1 MKLFSAI
8 DLFSGAGG
16 VSEALKKHFD
26 IKCAVEFDKIIAST
40 YALNHGS
47 DHLLVKDIRKVKKK
61 KWNKIKSK
69 LNGDN
74 LDLLV
79 ATPPCQGFSRH
90 SRKKSVTNAD
100 DRNKLI
106 MQVLRVAKIF
116 QPNYILFE
124 NVDNIVN
131 FKIFHIFLTLLANL
145 DSNGHKKH
153 WDRPSYHLRF
163 EVVNAVNYGVPQH
176 RKRMILIGKKI
187 NEFPNTDAIIKE
199 PVKGQ
204 PYVTNPLPLWPKTE
218 KAPTLRKHLEPYNLS
233 KLEAG
238 GADEKDKLHRCRN
251 LSPDNLVRIRATP
264 RNGGSRSDWKEEQ
277 LTLECHKK
285 SNVSFG
291 DVYGRMNFDNYAP
304 TITCGCLAYTKG
316 RFGHPEEDRAISM
329 REAALIQTFPM
340 HYKFTGKVDGN
351 AYEGSSENIA
361 TQIGNAVPV
370 KLAQSFVN
378 LIYNQLL
385 NGAQIEF
392 FPEQL
397 VAATQA

>member
-1 MKLFSAI
+1 VKFSAI

-47 DHLLVKDIRKVKKK
+47 DHLLVKDIRKIKKK
-61 KWNKIKSK
+61 KWNKIKKK
-69 LNGDN
+69 LNGKD

-90 SRKKSVTNAD
+90 SRKKSVNNAD

-106 MQVLRVAKIF
+106 MEVIRVANIF

-131 FKIFHIFLTLLANL
+131 FKIFHIFLSLLTNL
-145 DSNGHKKH
+145 NSDGYKKH

-163 EVVNAVNYGVPQH
+163 EVVDAVDYGVPQH

-187 NEFPNTDAIIKE
+187 NAFPNTDAIIKE
-199 PVKGQ
+199 SVKGL
-204 PYVTNPLPLWPKTE
+204 PYVTNPLPLWPEKK
-218 KAPTLRKHLEPYNLS
+218 KAPTLREYLKPYNLS
-233 KLEAG
+233 RLEAG
-238 GADEKDKLHRCRN
+238 GVDEKDKLHRCRK
-251 LSPDNLVRIRATP
+251 LSPDNLIRIKNTP
-264 RNGGSRSDWKEEQ
+264 LNGGSRSDWKDES
-277 LTLECHKK
+277 LGLECHKK
-285 SNVSFG
+285 ANVNFG
-291 DVYGRMNFDNYAP
+291 DVYGRMNFDDYAP

-340 HYKFTGKVDGN
+340 HYKFTGKAGGN

-370 KLAQSFVN
+370 KLAQSFVD

-385 NGAQIEF
+385 NEAQIELF
-392 FPEQL
+392 SEQL
-397 VAATQA
+397 VASIHT

>member
-1 MKLFSAI
+1 MKFSAI

-26 IKCAVEFDKIIAST
+26 IKCAVEFDKIIATT

-47 DHLLVKDIRKVKKK
+47 DHLLVKDIRKIKKK
-61 KWNKIKSK
+61 KWNKIKK
-69 LNGDN
+69 QLNGEN
-74 LDLLV
+74 PDLLV

-90 SRKKSVTNAD
+90 SRKKSVVNVD

-106 MQVLRVAKIF
+106 MEVIRVANIF

-131 FKIFHIFLTLLANL
+131 FKIFHIFLSVLTNL
-145 DSNGHKKH
+145 NSEGYKKH
-153 WDRPSYHLRF
+153 LDRPSYHLRF
-163 EVVNAVNYGVPQH
+163 EVVDAVNYGVPQH

-187 NEFPNTDAIIKE
+187 NAFPNTDAIIQE
-199 PVKGQ
+199 TVKGL
-204 PYVTNPLPLWPKTE
+204 PYVTTPLSLWPE
-218 KAPTLRKHLEPYNLS
+218 KKEAPTIREYLKRYNLS
-233 KLEAG
+233 SLEAG
-238 GADEKDKLHRCRN
+238 GADKKDKLHRCRN

-285 SNVSFG
+285 SNVNFG
-291 DVYGRMNFDNYAP
+291 DVYGRMNFDSYAP

-329 REAALIQTFPM
+329 REAALIQTFPI
-340 HYKFTGKVDGN
+340 HYKFTGKDGGN

-370 KLAQSFVN
+370 KLAQSFVD

-385 NGAQIEF
+385 NEAQIEF

>member
-1 MKLFSAI
+1 MKFSAI

-61 KWNKIKSK
+61 KWNKINKK
-69 LNGDN
+69 LNGSN

-90 SRKKSVTNAD
+90 SRKKSVTNSD

-106 MQVLRVAKIF
+106 MQVIRVAKIY

-131 FKIFHIFLTLLANL
+131 FKIFHIFLSLLTNL
-145 DSNGHKKH
+145 SAEGHKK
-153 WDRPSYHLRF
+153 DLKRPSYHLRF
-163 EVVNAVNYGVPQH
+163 EVVDAVNYGVPQH

-187 NEFPNTDAIIKE
+187 NEFPNTHAIIKE
-199 PVKGQ
+199 SVKGI
-204 PYVTNPLPLWPKTE
+204 PYVTNPLPLWPITE
-218 KAPTLRKHLEPYNLS
+218 KAPTIRKHLEPYNLS

-251 LSPDNLVRIRATP
+251 LSPDNLVRIQATP
-264 RNGGSRSDWKEEQ
+264 QNGGSRSDWKEEQ
-277 LTLECHKK
+277 LSLECHKK

-291 DVYGRMNFDNYAP
+291 DVYGRMNFDSYAP

-329 REAALIQTFPM
+329 REAALIQTFPY
-340 HYKFTGKVDGN
+340 HYKFTGKSGGN
-351 AYEGSSENIA
+351 ANEGSTENIA

-370 KLAQSFVN
+370 KLAQSLVD
-378 LIYNQLL
+378 LIYNELIKETQTGL
-385 NGAQIEF
+385 
-392 FPEQL
+392 FPKQL
-397 VAATQA
+397 VAQT

>member
-1 MKLFSAI
+1 MKFSAI

-26 IKCAVEFDKIIAST
+26 IKCAVEFDEIIAST

-61 KWNKIKSK
+61 KWNKIKNK
-69 LNGDN
+69 LNGGN

-106 MQVLRVAKIF
+106 MQVVRAAKIF

-124 NVDNIVN
+124 NVDNIIN
-131 FKIFHIFLTLLANL
+131 FKIFHVFLSLLSNL
-145 DSNGHKKH
+145 CPDGYKR
-153 WDRPSYHLRF
+153 DLYRPSYHLRF
-163 EVVNAVNYGVPQH
+163 EVVDAVNFGVPQH

-199 PVKGQ
+199 SLKGI
-204 PYVTNPLPLWPKTE
+204 PYVTNPLPLWPKPE
-218 KAPTLRKHLEPYNLS
+218 KAPTLGKHLEKYNLS
-233 KLEAG
+233 KLDAG
-238 GADEKDKLHRCRN
+238 GVDEKDKLHRCRN

-264 RNGGSRSDWKEEQ
+264 HNGGSRSDWREDR
-277 LTLECHKK
+277 LVLECHKK
-285 SNVSFG
+285 KNVNFG
-291 DVYGRMNFDNYAP
+291 DVYGRMNFDDYAP

-316 RFGHPEEDRAISM
+316 RFGHPVEDRAISM
-329 REAALIQTFPM
+329 REAALIQTFPL
-340 HYKFTGKVDGN
+340 HYKFTGKKGGE

-370 KLAQSFVN
+370 KLAESFVD
-378 LIYNQLL
+378 LIYTQLV
-385 NGAQIEF
+385 NEIHIDSF
-392 FPEQL
+392 YEQL
-397 VAATQA
+397 TAAPQA

>member
-1 MKLFSAI
+1 MRFSAI

-26 IKCAVEFDKIIAST
+26 IKCAVEFDNIIAST

-47 DHLLVKDIRKVKKK
+47 EHLIVDDIRKIRKK
-61 KWNKIKSK
+61 KWDKFNKK
-69 LNGDN
+69 LNGKN

-100 DRNKLI
+100 VRNKLI
-106 MQVLRVAKIF
+106 MQVIKVSAIF
-116 QPNYILFE
+116 KPNYILFE
-124 NVDNIVN
+124 NVDNIIN
-131 FKIFHIFLTLLANL
+131 FKIFHVFLSLLTNL
-145 DSNGHKKH
+145 TAEGYQKDLK
-153 WDRPSYHLRF
+153 RPSYHLHY
-163 EVVNAVNYGVPQH
+163 EVVDAVDYGVPQH

-187 NEFPNTDAIIKE
+187 DHFPNTNAIIKE
-199 PVKGQ
+199 AIKGV
-204 PYVTNPLPLWPKTE
+204 PYVANPLQLWPKKE

-233 KLEAG
+233 RLEAG
-238 GADEKDKLHRCRN
+238 GADPYDKLHRCRN
-251 LSPDNLVRIRATP
+251 LSPENLVRIQATP
-264 RNGGSRSDWKEEQ
+264 LNGGSRSDWKEEH
-277 LTLECHKK
+277 LILECHKK

-329 REAALIQTFPM
+329 REAALIQTFPL
-340 HYKFTGKVDGN
+340 HYKFTGKINGV
-351 AYEGSSENIA
+351 AYEGSSEHIA

-370 KLAQSFVN
+370 KLAQSFVD
-378 LIYNQLL
+378 LIYNELL
-385 NGAQIEF
+385 KQQIKSQ
-392 FPEQL
+392 PKQL
-397 VAATQA
+397 VAAT